1 MTTYARGKKWADA
14 GVEVNERR
22 RAQPEDRQFQ
32 LEAEFG
38 MTGDQPA
45 AVSRLTDGVEK
56 GIPRQSLMG
65 VTGSGKTFT
74 MANVVQQVQKPTL
87 VMAHNK
93 TLAAQLASEFK
104 EFFPHNAVE
113 YFVSYYD
120 YYQPEAY
127 VPQSD
132 TYIEKDSSVNEELDK
147 LRLSATTS
155 LLTRRDVLIVAS
167 VSCIYG
173 LGDPQDYFNLV
184 AQVKVGEIRNR
195 SQLVRQ
201 LVDMQYDRN
210 DLDLSR
216 AKFRVRGDV
225 LELVPAYEE
234 AAVRIQFFG
243 DEVERIVQLD
253 PLTGEMLAELPQ
265 VAIYPA
271 NHFVTTKDK
280 LDLAVEGIREELE
293 WRLRELRD
301 TGKILEAARLE
312 SRTNY
317 DLEMLQETGFC
328 SGVENYARHLS
339 QRPAGSAP
347 WTLLDYFP
355 EDYLLFVD
363 ESHMTLP
370 QVRGMYHGDISRKKT
385 LVEFGFRLPSALD
398 NRPLNFEEYESRINQ
413 VVYVSATP
421 GPFELQHSRQ
431 VVEQVIRPTGLLDP
445 TIEVLPTTGQIDDL
459 LWRIKD
465 RVQRAERVLVTTLTK
480 RMAEELADYLSEMG
494 IRNTYLHSDIET
506 LDRIEILRD
515 LRLGVYDVIVGI
527 NLLREGLDLP
537 EVSMVA
543 ILDADKEGYL
553 RSETS
558 MIQTIGRAAR
568 HANGHV
574 VMYADRMTDSMQK
587 AIDETSRRRQLQTE
601 HNQRHGIEPQSI
613 QKEVHDIT
621 EGIKAIAENRARY
634 NTVRKEMSRADM
646 FKGGQGPGSADEGRR
661 QIAPVR
667 EGGPVPRRDFRV
679 APSAG
684 RGGKDTGSG
693 WRLELASL
701 LLQRPNVV
709 DHVPDLL
716 FRKLTAQGSHP
727 RTGNAVSNETEQ
739 VGFRV
744 QRYVNHQVCGWRVQR
759 RPRRPVPPAP
769 LAVAGLADL
778 HVSCRPRLQR
788 CRRRREGV
796 QQYFVPSD
804 TELGVEQ
811 QHQTGGGASHTGGH
825 HPCAGAG
832 EPSRPAATRSLRTE
846 SPRPVARLPAA
857 DYAVSGEGEIAALPA
872 APVASA
878 SNRKAVR
885 ASKASG
891 RRTTSS
897 ACHTPAM
904 LS

>member
-1 MTTYARGKKWADA
+1 MTIYARGKKWAEA
-14 GVEVNERR
+14 GKQVNERR
-22 RAQPEDRQFQ
+22 NAQPEDRPFQ
-32 LEAEFG
+32 LTAEFG
-38 MTGDQPA
+38 MTGDQPG
-45 AVSRLTDGVEK
+45 AVDRLSDGLEK
-56 GIPRQSLMG
+56 GQDRQTLLG

-74 MANVVQQVQKPTL
+74 MANIVQQVQRPTL

-93 TLAAQLASEFK
+93 TLAAQLAQEFK

-173 LGDPQDYFNLV
+173 LGDPDDYFNLV
-184 AQVKVGEIRNR
+184 AQVKVGEIRSR

-253 PLTGEMLAELPQ
+253 PLTGELLAELPQ
-265 VAIYPA
+265 VSIYPA
-271 NHFVTTKDK
+271 NHFVTTKEK
-280 LDLAVEGIREELE
+280 LDLAVAGIREELE

-301 TGKILEAARLE
+301 AGKILEAARLE

-339 QRPAGSAP
+339 QRPVGSAP

-355 EDYLLFVD
+355 DDYLLFVD

-370 QVRGMYHGDISRKKT
+370 QVRGMYGGDMSRKKT

-398 NRPLNFEEYESRINQ
+398 NRPLNFDEYEEHINQ

-421 GPFELQHSRQ
+421 SPFELQHSRQ

-445 TIEVLPTTGQIDDL
+445 TLEVLPTKGQIDDL
-459 LWRIKD
+459 LARIKE
-465 RVQRAERVLVTTLTK
+465 RVERAERVLVTTLTK

-537 EVSMVA
+537 EVSLVA

-553 RSETS
+553 RSDTS

-574 VMYADRMTDSMQK
+574 VMYADKITDSMK
-587 AIDETSRRRQLQTE
+587 RAIDETARRRLLQGE
-601 HNQRHGIEPQSI
+601 HNKRHGIEPQSI

-621 EGIKAIAENRARY
+621 EGIKAIAENRSRY
-634 NTVRKEMSRADM
+634 NVVRKEMSRADM
-646 FKGGQGPGSADEGRR
+646 FKVVKDLEVQMKDAAKGLQFEKAAQFRDEIFELRR
-661 QIAPVR
+661 
-667 EGGPVPRRDFRV
+667 
-679 APSAG
+679 
-684 RGGKDTGSG
+684 
-693 WRLELASL
+693 LLAIEEKTL
-701 LLQRPNVV
+701 
-709 DHVPDLL
+709 
-716 FRKLTAQGSHP
+716 
-727 RTGNAVSNETEQ
+727 
-739 VGFRV
+739 
-744 QRYVNHQVCGWRVQR
+744 
-759 RPRRPVPPAP
+759 
-769 LAVAGLADL
+769 
-778 HVSCRPRLQR
+778 
-788 CRRRREGV
+788 
-796 QQYFVPSD
+796 
-804 TELGVEQ
+804 
-811 QHQTGGGASHTGGH
+811 
-825 HPCAGAG
+825 
-832 EPSRPAATRSLRTE
+832 
-846 SPRPVARLPAA
+846 
-857 DYAVSGEGEIAALPA
+857 
-872 APVASA
+872 APVAD
-878 SNRKAVR
+878 
-885 ASKASG
+885 
-891 RRTTSS
+891 
-897 ACHTPAM
+897 
-904 LS
+904 

>member
-1 MTTYARGKKWADA
+1 MTIYARGKKWADA
-14 GVEVNERR
+14 GKEVNKRR
-22 RAQPEDRQFQ
+22 NATPEDRPFQ
-32 LEAEFG
+32 LVSEFG
-38 MTGDQPA
+38 TTGDQPA
-45 AVSRLTDGVEK
+45 AVSRLADGVDK
-56 GIPRQSLMG
+56 GIDRQSLMG

-74 MANVVQQVQKPTL
+74 MANIVQQVQRPTL

-93 TLAAQLASEFK
+93 TLAAQLAQEFK

-173 LGDPQDYFNLV
+173 LGDPNDYFNLV
-184 AQVKVGEIRNR
+184 AQVEVGEVRSR

-210 DLDLSR
+210 DLELSR

-280 LDLAVEGIREELE
+280 LDLAVAGIREELE

-301 TGKILEAARLE
+301 GGKILEAARLE

-339 QRPAGSAP
+339 QRPVGSAP

-355 EDYLLFVD
+355 DDYLLFVD

-370 QVRGMYHGDISRKKT
+370 QVRGMYGGDMSRKKT

-398 NRPLNFEEYESRINQ
+398 NRPLNFDEYQEHINQ

-421 GPFELQHSRQ
+421 GPFELQNSRQ
-431 VVEQVIRPTGLLDP
+431 IVEQVIRPTGLLDP
-445 TIEVLPTTGQIDDL
+445 TVEVLPTRGQIDDL
-459 LWRIKD
+459 LSRIKE
-465 RVQRAERVLVTTLTK
+465 RVEQAERVLVTTLTK

-537 EVSMVA
+537 EVSLVA

-553 RSETS
+553 RSDTS

-574 VMYADRMTDSMQK
+574 VMYADKITDSMK
-587 AIDETSRRRQLQTE
+587 RAIDETARRRLLQGD
-601 HNQRHGIEPQSI
+601 HNKRHGIEPQSI

-634 NTVRKEMSRADM
+634 NVVRKEMSRADM
-646 FKGGQGPGSADEGRR
+646 FKVVKDLEVQMKDAAKGLQFEKAAQFRDEIFELRR
-661 QIAPVR
+661 LLA
-667 EGGPVPRRDFRV
+667 
-679 APSAG
+679 
-684 RGGKDTGSG
+684 
-693 WRLELASL
+693 LEEKTL
-701 LLQRPNVV
+701 
-709 DHVPDLL
+709 
-716 FRKLTAQGSHP
+716 
-727 RTGNAVSNETEQ
+727 
-739 VGFRV
+739 
-744 QRYVNHQVCGWRVQR
+744 
-759 RPRRPVPPAP
+759 
-769 LAVAGLADL
+769 
-778 HVSCRPRLQR
+778 
-788 CRRRREGV
+788 
-796 QQYFVPSD
+796 
-804 TELGVEQ
+804 
-811 QHQTGGGASHTGGH
+811 
-825 HPCAGAG
+825 
-832 EPSRPAATRSLRTE
+832 
-846 SPRPVARLPAA
+846 
-857 DYAVSGEGEIAALPA
+857 
-872 APVASA
+872 APVAD
-878 SNRKAVR
+878 
-885 ASKASG
+885 
-891 RRTTSS
+891 
-897 ACHTPAM
+897 
-904 LS
+904 

>member
-1 MTTYARGKKWADA
+1 MTVYARGKKWAEA
-14 GVEVNERR
+14 GKQVNERR
-22 RAQPEDRQFQ
+22 NAEPEDRPFQ
-32 LEAEFG
+32 LTAEFG
-38 MTGDQPA
+38 MTGDQPG
-45 AVSRLTDGVEK
+45 AVARLAEGVDS
-56 GIPRQSLMG
+56 GLPRQSLMG

-74 MANVVQQVQKPTL
+74 MANIVQQVQRPTL

-93 TLAAQLASEFK
+93 TLAAQLAQEFK

-173 LGDPQDYFNLV
+173 LGDPNDYFNLV
-184 AQVKVGEIRNR
+184 AQVKVGEVRNR

-201 LVDMQYDRN
+201 LVDMQYERN

-234 AAVRIQFFG
+234 VAVRIQFFG

-253 PLTGEMLAELPQ
+253 PLTGELLGELPQ
-265 VAIYPA
+265 VAVYPA

-280 LDLAVEGIREELE
+280 LDLAVAGIREELE

-301 TGKILEAARLE
+301 GGKILEAARLE

-317 DLEMLQETGFC
+317 DMEMLQETGFC

-339 QRPAGSAP
+339 QRPPGSSP
-347 WTLLDYFP
+347 WTLMDYFP
-355 EDYLLFVD
+355 DDYLLFVD

-398 NRPLNFEEYESRINQ
+398 NRPLNFDEYEDHINQ

-445 TIEVLPTTGQIDDL
+445 TVEVLPTRGQIDDL
-459 LWRIKD
+459 LSRIKE
-465 RVQRAERVLVTTLTK
+465 RVEQAERVLVTTLTK

-537 EVSMVA
+537 EVSLVA

-553 RSETS
+553 RSDTS

-568 HANGHV
+568 HSNGHV
-574 VMYADRMTDSMQK
+574 VMYADRITDSMK
-587 AIDETSRRRQLQTE
+587 RAIDETARRRQLQGD

-634 NTVRKEMSRADM
+634 NVVRKEMSRTDM
-646 FKGGQGPGSADEGRR
+646 FKVVKDLEVQMKDAAKGSAIREGR
-661 QIAPVR
+661 
-667 EGGPVPRRDFRV
+667 PVPRRNLR
-679 APSAG
+679 APPPASP
-684 RGGKDTGSG
+684 GGKD
-693 WRLELASL
+693 
-701 LLQRPNVV
+701 P
-709 DHVPDLL
+709 
-716 FRKLTAQGSHP
+716 
-727 RTGNAVSNETEQ
+727 
-739 VGFRV
+739 
-744 QRYVNHQVCGWRVQR
+744 
-759 RPRRPVPPAP
+759 RPR
-769 LAVAGLADL
+769 G
-778 HVSCRPRLQR
+778 RL
-788 CRRRREGV
+788 
-796 QQYFVPSD
+796 
-804 TELGVEQ
+804 
-811 QHQTGGGASHTGGH
+811 
-825 HPCAGAG
+825 
-832 EPSRPAATRSLRTE
+832 
-846 SPRPVARLPAA
+846 
-857 DYAVSGEGEIAALPA
+857 
-872 APVASA
+872 
-878 SNRKAVR
+878 AVR
-885 ASKASG
+885 A
-891 RRTTSS
+891 
-897 ACHTPAM
+897 TPPAY
-904 LS
+904 